1 MIPIDYFLYL
11 SAFLFCI
18 GIATVLT
25 QKHIIAMLMGIELIF
40 NAANINLVAF
50 SRQDGVLQGQI
61 FAIFVLLLA
70 AAETAV
76 ALTIAYLIYKD
87 RKIDKPNLLIELKDE

>member
-11 SAFLFCI
+11 SSFLFCI
-18 GIATVLT
+18 SFAIILS
-25 QKHIIAMLMGIELIF
+25 QKHIIAILMGIELLF

-50 SRQDGVLQGQI
+50 SRYDVQLNGQI
-61 FAIFVLLLA
+61 FSLFVMIIA

-76 ALTIAYLIYKD
+76 ALTIAYLIYKQ
-87 RKIDKPNLLIELKDE
+87 RKIDKPNLLKELKD

>member
-11 SAFLFCI
+11 SSFLFCI
-18 GIATVLT
+18 GFAIVLS
-25 QKHIIAMLMGIELIF
+25 QKHIIAILMGIELIF

-50 SRQDGVLQGQI
+50 SRYDLQLHGQI
-61 FAIFVLLLA
+61 FSLFVMIIA

-76 ALTIAYLIYKD
+76 ALTIAYLIYKQ
-87 RKIDKPNLLIELKDE
+87 RKIDKPNLLKELKD

>member
-11 SAFLFCI
+11 SSFLFCI
-18 GIATVLT
+18 GFAIVLS
-25 QKHIIAMLMGIELIF
+25 QKHIIAILMGIELIF

-50 SRQDGVLQGQI
+50 SRYDLQLHGQI
-61 FAIFVLLLA
+61 FSLFVMIIA

-76 ALTIAYLIYKD
+76 ALTIAYLIYKK
-87 RKIDKPNLLIELKDE
+87 RKIDKPNLLKELKD